1 MHERSD
7 AHPQTLREAGITPF
21 MSEAS
26 ARLQD
31 SVVGAMEAGGIDYGT
46 LSTPFDW
53 RAFFDGLPDPGEN
66 S

>member
-1 MHERSD
+1 MREVS
-7 AHPQTLREAGITPF
+7 QTLREAGITPF

-31 SVVGAMEAGGIDYGT
+31 CVADAMENADIDYGT
-46 LSTPFDW
+46 LPTPFDW
-53 RAFFDGLPDPGEN
+53 RAFFDSLPDPDVN